1 MIIKNVKVYG
11 EDFQFHPGDVVIENG
26 VFCETASNTG
36 EVIDGE
42 GAYAIP
48 GLIDIHFH
56 GCMGADVCDNDPE
69 AIRTIAE
76 YEASVGVTTI
86 CPATMTLPVD
96 DLKKI
101 LSTVA
106 SYTNESGAH
115 LVGLNMEGPFISV
128 SKKGAQDERNI
139 IPCDAALFREF
150 QEAARGLI
158 RFIGVAPETGLDRT
172 LDFIREVKGEVSVSL
187 AHTNASY
194 TDAKAAFD
202 AGACHAVHLFNAMP
216 AFTHREP
223 GVVGAV
229 FDSKHVFAELICDGC
244 FRNDGIRAD
253 LPDQRQY
260 ACCRNAGRLLHIR
273 RTCCQCF
280 RKARHPGKGRC
291 TGRFR
296 DESCRLYAYRSQ
308 RDGHSSGGGHP
319 LRYPQSGACPA
330 SGAPLWKYRPWKD
343 RKPGSFESGSFLKA
357 GHRQRLDKGG
367 ADFESSGFQISTR
380 ISLSYRRA
388 LLLSWQMDLPGVYGL

>member
-1 MIIKNVKVYG
+1 MQSGIRTERVLPRHPFLSKRSITMIIKNVKVYG

-36 EVIDGE
+36 EVMDGE

-229 FDSKHVFAELICDGC
+229 FDSKHVFAELICDGVHIHPAMVRAAFAMMGAERIC
-244 FRNDGIRAD
+244 LISDSMRAAGMPDGSYTLGGLAVNVSGKHATLAEGGALAGSVTNLADCMRTAVKEMDIPLEEAIRCAT
-253 LPDQRQY
+253 LNPAR
-260 ACCRNAGRLLHIR
+260 ALHLEHRYGSI
-273 RTCCQCF
+273 
-280 RKARHPGKGRC
+280 APGK
-291 TGRFR
+291 TGNLVLLNP
-296 DESCRLYAYRSQ
+296 DLS
-308 RDGHSSGGGHP
+308 
-319 LRYPQSGACPA
+319 
-330 SGAPLWKYRPWKD
+330 
-343 RKPGSFESGSFLKA
+343 LKQVIVN
-357 GHRQRLDKGG
+357 G
-367 ADFESSGFQISTR
+367 
-380 ISLSYRRA
+380 
-388 LLLSWQMDLPGVYGL
+388 

>member
-115 LVGLNMEGPFISV
+115 LVGLNMEGPFIDPI
-128 SKKGAQDERNI
+128 KKGAQAEENI
-139 IPCDAALFREF
+139 
-150 QEAARGLI
+150 
-158 RFIGVAPETGLDRT
+158 VAPNAEFFRACNAASGGKIRLVT
-172 LDFIREVKGEVSVSL
+172 LAPNMPGSLEFIKEVSDEVMVSIGHTTADYDTAL
-187 AHTNASY
+187 AAM
-194 TDAKAAFD
+194 K
-202 AGACHAVHLFNAMP
+202 AGAHHVTHLYNAMP
-216 AFTHREP
+216 YITGREP
-223 GVVGAV
+223 GLAGAI
-229 FDSKHVFAELICDGC
+229 FDEPDG
-244 FRNDGIRAD
+244 DHSD
-253 LPDQRQY
+253 L
-260 ACCRNAGRLLHIR
+260 A
-273 RTCCQCF
+273 
-280 RKARHPGKGRC
+280 
-291 TGRFR
+291 
-296 DESCRLYAYRSQ
+296 
-308 RDGHSSGGGHP
+308 
-319 LRYPQSGACPA
+319 
-330 SGAPLWKYRPWKD
+330 
-343 RKPGSFESGSFLKA
+343 SFEQLTPLPWSA
-357 GHRQRLDKGG
+357 HWPRARNTC
-367 ADFESSGFQISTR
+367 STMSR
-380 ISLSYRRA
+380 TQPRP
-388 LLLSWQMDLPGVYGL
+388 PGYSET

>member
-229 FDSKHVFAELICDGC
+229 FDSKHVFAELICDGIHIHPAMVRAAFAMMGAERIC
-244 FRNDGIRAD
+244 LISDSMRAAGMPDGSYTLGGLAVNVSGKHATLAEGGALAGSVTNLADCMRTAVKEMDIPLEEAIRCAT
-253 LPDQRQY
+253 LNPAR
-260 ACCRNAGRLLHIR
+260 ALHLEHRYGSI
-273 RTCCQCF
+273 
-280 RKARHPGKGRC
+280 APGK
-291 TGRFR
+291 TGNLVLLNP
-296 DESCRLYAYRSQ
+296 DLS
-308 RDGHSSGGGHP
+308 
-319 LRYPQSGACPA
+319 
-330 SGAPLWKYRPWKD
+330 
-343 RKPGSFESGSFLKA
+343 LKQVIVN
-357 GHRQRLDKGG
+357 G
-367 ADFESSGFQISTR
+367 
-380 ISLSYRRA
+380 
-388 LLLSWQMDLPGVYGL
+388 

>member
-202 AGACHAVHLFNAMP
+202 AGACHAVHLFNAH
-216 AFTHREP
+216 ASFHTP
-223 GVVGAV
+223 GAG
-229 FDSKHVFAELICDGC
+229 GC
-244 FRNDGIRAD
+244 R
-253 LPDQRQY
+253 
-260 ACCRNAGRLLHIR
+260 
-273 RTCCQCF
+273 
-280 RKARHPGKGRC
+280 
-291 TGRFR
+291 
-296 DESCRLYAYRSQ
+296 SCL
-308 RDGHSSGGGHP
+308 
-319 LRYPQSGACPA
+319 
-330 SGAPLWKYRPWKD
+330 
-343 RKPGSFESGSFLKA
+343 
-357 GHRQRLDKGG
+357 
-367 ADFESSGFQISTR
+367 
-380 ISLSYRRA
+380 
-388 LLLSWQMDLPGVYGL
+388 

>member
-229 FDSKHVFAELICDGC
+229 FDSKHVFAELISDSMRAAGMPDGSYTLGGLAVNVSGKYATLAEGGALAGSVTNLADC
-244 FRNDGIRAD
+244 MRTAVKEMDIPLEEAIRCAT
-253 LPDQRQY
+253 LNPAR
-260 ACCRNAGRLLHIR
+260 ALHLEHRYGSI
-273 RTCCQCF
+273 
-280 RKARHPGKGRC
+280 APGKAGNLVLLNP
-291 TGRFR
+291 
-296 DESCRLYAYRSQ
+296 DLS
-308 RDGHSSGGGHP
+308 
-319 LRYPQSGACPA
+319 
-330 SGAPLWKYRPWKD
+330 
-343 RKPGSFESGSFLKA
+343 LKQVIVN
-357 GHRQRLDKGG
+357 G
-367 ADFESSGFQISTR
+367 
-380 ISLSYRRA
+380 
-388 LLLSWQMDLPGVYGL
+388 

>member
-115 LVGLNMEGPFISV
+115 LVGLNMG
-128 SKKGAQDERNI
+128 
-139 IPCDAALFREF
+139 
-150 QEAARGLI
+150 
-158 RFIGVAPETGLDRT
+158 
-172 LDFIREVKGEVSVSL
+172 
-187 AHTNASY
+187 
-194 TDAKAAFD
+194 
-202 AGACHAVHLFNAMP
+202 
-216 AFTHREP
+216 
-223 GVVGAV
+223 
-229 FDSKHVFAELICDGC
+229 
-244 FRNDGIRAD
+244 
-253 LPDQRQY
+253 
-260 ACCRNAGRLLHIR
+260 
-273 RTCCQCF
+273 
-280 RKARHPGKGRC
+280 
-291 TGRFR
+291 
-296 DESCRLYAYRSQ
+296 
-308 RDGHSSGGGHP
+308 
-319 LRYPQSGACPA
+319 
-330 SGAPLWKYRPWKD
+330 
-343 RKPGSFESGSFLKA
+343 
-357 GHRQRLDKGG
+357 
-367 ADFESSGFQISTR
+367 
-380 ISLSYRRA
+380 
-388 LLLSWQMDLPGVYGL
+388 